1 MKLCSSS
8 SDNHYS
14 SLLSIEGNIFFKKAQ
29 ILLFGSAVINP
40 ETNTLAVNATID
52 YISSTERFEETH
64 LQSVNSFRISLI
76 WL

>member
-8 SDNHYS
+8 SDNHCS
-14 SLLSIEGNIFFKKAQ
+14 SLLSIEGNIFLKKAQ
-29 ILLFGSAVINP
+29 ILLFDSAVINT
-40 ETNTLAVNATID
+40 ETNMLVVNTTTD

-64 LQSVNSFRISLI
+64 LQSVNPSRISLI